1 MSIITNMEEKIRG
14 MGLKEAYNFITSH
27 QDLPSNIHEQVR
39 FGFLQPRIDIYDY
52 LNSTLLMKG
61 KTGEVVY
68 RGHAFTLEVVY
79 TDMEKR
85 QKIMKEWLIDKY
97 KRTTITMSR

>member
-1 MSIITNMEEKIRG
+1 MSFITNMEEKIRG

-27 QDLPSNIHEQVR
+27 PELPTETHNQVR
-39 FGFLQPRIDIYDY
+39 FGFLVPRIDVYDY
-52 LNSTLLMKG
+52 LNGTLLMKG

-68 RGHAFTLEVVY
+68 RGHAFTLEDIY

-85 QKIMKEWLIDKY
+85 LSIIKEWLINKY
-97 KRTTITMSR
+97 KRTSITASR